1 MRLPLLWAIFGT
13 LGSYIGQTNKPLQEK
28 VILIIYL
35 SIHLFICY
43 NIAYK
48 L

>member
-1 MRLPLLWAIFGT
+1 MRLPFLWEIFGT
-13 LGSYIGQTNKPLQEK
+13 LGSYIGQTNKPLNEK

-43 NIAYK
+43 NIVYEI
-48 L
+48 